1 MRYFLPVFIAL
12 ISVAAPASAQ
22 SYFTAGGLRMGTDWG
37 LTVQQR
43 VAKKTTVEL
52 ILQSSFF
59 RKEGMVTLLGE
70 QHTPLISRR
79 FNLYFGG
86 GLHKGWHTVEPIYGV
101 DEPERPGP
109 FGITAIA
116 GVEMTIGRL
125 NLSYDIKPALNI
137 SGGENFGY
145 FQSGVSARYVI
156 AKKPFWE
163 EQKKASKK
171 RHKKKK
177 TSRNKFRLW

>member
-1 MRYFLPVFIAL
+1 MRYFVSILVLVFSL
-12 ISVAAPASAQ
+12 TVSLQAQ

-37 LTVQQR
+37 LTIQQR
-43 VAKKTTVEL
+43 VTKRTTVEL

-59 RKEGMVTLLGE
+59 RDEGMVTLLGE
-70 QHTPLISRR
+70 RHTPLISRR
-79 FNLYFGG
+79 FNLYIGG
-86 GLHKGWHTVEPIYGV
+86 GLHKGWHTVKPIYGV

-116 GVEMTIGRL
+116 GAEMTIGRL

-137 SGGENFGY
+137 TGGDKFAY
-145 FQSGVSARYVI
+145 LQSGVSARYVI

-163 EQKKASKK
+163 EQKKGRKN

-177 TSRNKFRLW
+177 TGRGGFRLW